1 MVKKGKMAPKI
12 AQTEEK
18 RPPGKTYSLT
28 KEELAQLNNRAST
41 KERYGYLMDLI
52 GSDIQRY
59 VDVVIRKRLNIPMGT
74 TPQISFQ
81 NGTIFVPD
89 PVEPVKEEPKPR
101 VKLKV
106 IEPVEPKA
114 GEKKKGGEK

>member
-1 MVKKGKMAPKI
+1 MVKKGRMAPKI

-18 RPPGKTYSLT
+18 RPSGKTYSLT

-59 VDVVIRKRLNIPMGT
+59 VDLVIRKRLNIPVEV

-89 PVEPVKEEPKPR
+89 PVKAEPKPAELEE
-101 VKLKV
+101 KPKPELKV
-106 IEPVEPKA
+106 ARPGAANIEA
-114 GEKKKGGEK
+114 KKK